1 MDKRKSAIRSLQ
13 SIRRSGVDWLLGQLN
28 PDGSIGNP
36 EEGFHYYRA
45 PWTFSITGESTAA
58 AAICEWIRRN
68 MLTLEGKI
76 EGPFRVFRDA
86 YAYRNSTLMLGAHLA
101 RQYDLSYGLMSDLL
115 TWRDPGS
122 GGFHN
127 DQTEDGGKSDRM
139 DIPYTCGP
147 GLAGIAL
154 GRLDIARSVAT
165 FLQGIYDAQTGLP
178 EQFYYAWSSDR
189 GELLTTFPEEEK
201 FWHLVDNKKNR
212 PQRWTIGGIA
222 AGFLCRLYLADPR
235 PEYLALARRYQAFS
249 MDATDGQFN
258 YAQVCKS
265 SWGSSLLYQITG
277 EEVYLDWSCRMAD
290 WYVETQRPEGFWY
303 WKGYEKLGLQIEL
316 TLEFVMH
323 VENLA
328 SGLASR

>member
-1 MDKRKSAIRSLQ
+1 MQLLKRVRAQGI
-13 SIRRSGVDWLLGQLN
+13 DWLLGHVN

-36 EEGFHYYRA
+36 DEGFHFYRA

-58 AAICEWIRRN
+58 AAICGWVREN
-68 MLTLEGKI
+68 MLTPEGKI

-86 YAYRNSTLMLGAHLA
+86 YAYRNSTLMVGAHLA
-101 RQYDLSYGLMSDLL
+101 RQYDLSYGLMPDLL
-115 TWRDPGS
+115 TWWDADS

-127 DQTEDGGKSDRM
+127 DETEDGGKSDRM
-139 DIPYTCGP
+139 DIPYACGP
-147 GLAGIAL
+147 GLASLAL
-154 GRLDIARSVAT
+154 GRLDIARSVAA
-165 FLQGIYDAQTGLP
+165 FLQQIYDAQTELP
-178 EQFYYAWSSDR
+178 ERFYYAWSSES
-189 GELLTTFPEEEK
+189 GELLVTFPEEEK
-201 FWHLVDNKKNR
+201 FWYLVENEMDR

-235 PEYLALARRYQAFS
+235 PEYVTLARKYQAFS

-277 EEVYLDWSCRMAD
+277 EEVYLDWACRMAD
-290 WYVETQRPEGFWY
+290 WYVETQMSEGFWF
-303 WKGYEKLGLQIEL
+303 WEGYEKLGSRIEL
-316 TLEFVMH
+316 ALEFLMH

-328 SGLASR
+328 TGLASRQ